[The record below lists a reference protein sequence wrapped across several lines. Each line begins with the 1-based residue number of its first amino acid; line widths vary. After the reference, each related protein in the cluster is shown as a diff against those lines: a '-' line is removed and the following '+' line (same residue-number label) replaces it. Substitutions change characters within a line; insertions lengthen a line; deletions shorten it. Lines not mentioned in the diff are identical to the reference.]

1 MWKVRSRT
9 ATADATS
16 STTKITRPYRRHLFP
31 AGLAAAVL
39 WLHLACPVRAE
50 VDSRIVEAVGDAA
63 RELGDRFSEIRRD
76 VLGADALA
84 VSGPTCAF
92 YVSQCVCSCEKG
104 DCESVMSVNSEFC
117 AWERLHVCKEVTHQY
132 DEAIQT
138 NFDNFPY
145 EHVALYIYTH
155 IPLLLAASTWAQLC
169 SLYRGLGVVL
179 QQLSSSH
186 PELAC

>member
-9 ATADATS
+9 ATVDATS

-31 AGLAAAVL
+31 AGLVAAVL

-92 YVSQCVCSCEKG
+92 YVSECVCSCEKG
-104 DCESVMSVNSEFC
+104 DCKSVMSVNSEFC
-117 AWERLHVCKEVTHQY
+117 TWERLHVCKEVIHESNRQSR
-132 DEAIQT
+132 
-138 NFDNFPY
+138 
-145 EHVALYIYTH
+145 LIYYTRQF
-155 IPLLLAASTWAQLC
+155 S
-169 SLYRGLGVVL
+169 V
-179 QQLSSSH
+179 
-186 PELAC
+186 